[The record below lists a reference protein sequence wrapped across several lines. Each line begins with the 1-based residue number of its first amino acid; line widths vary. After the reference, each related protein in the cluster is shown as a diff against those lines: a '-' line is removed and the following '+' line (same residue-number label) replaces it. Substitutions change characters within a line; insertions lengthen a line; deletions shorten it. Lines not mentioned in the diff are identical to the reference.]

1 LFCFSRAGIPIYT
14 KSSIIATETHH
25 RRHSADSPSQFPTAG
40 VSGQPSGA
48 FQQYGNHHQPQVYG
62 GLPRAVIPASHSTSE
77 IDSLPYRHQ
86 RSQQHNDYHPH
97 TQPAARHSY
106 DNFMDH
112 HIESIAT
119 SSSGEAYNS
128 TEIPVPPQS
137 TPKKSSFRQSAPA
150 AVDAQASPVETT
162 YTAGA
167 YHNGAEEYST
177 EAAAESADYAEP
189 VEAFTHL
196 DREWKVYY
204 SEDQLYFLDMANE
217 HSQWE
222 DPREYGIRYF
232 CAASESPSGRV
243 SEPPKS
249 PSPKAMEKHG
259 HNRSFHFNPHNA
271 DVPEEESPR
280 VKDIKPIKL
289 NWEARDSGVA
299 EEFNNKKFSAKA
311 VDYSSD
317 SSDDEITSAVKVRYH
332 TRKVKA
338 TEGWSGTLFAEDTQ
352 QEGSGS
358 GHATASMTPEPA
370 LDVLDLDHIAVSGEK
385 LLSSPDRPTGEAVT
399 SDSGAQRGGSSP
411 THPTSN
417 SDVPFEPVEQ
427 LERGRIR
434 QLASQFDRPGAKPV
448 SPAGTHLQHTSSFN
462 NGRSMTAK
470 GVEADGKAT
479 AAQEGNGLSSQAEP
493 ALPVA
498 AVAASL
504 SLQDPVK
511 LSVTKTQEITRSDA
525 DQYVNA
531 IVAGKSVQEVS
542 EQMDKQGCSQAFK
555 LQVLTWADEALLLG
569 PSEGSG
575 AFHSPTGKQAQQEG
589 AASES
594 APPAVQETVATL
606 KEDAVL
612 GKYAKMLGMGVPPG
626 NVLMKLKMENVEL
639 SQRNRLMR
647 AAGHELEPEAAAA
660 APAAAGTLP
669 APITRRPSANM
680 QNLHWNTL
688 PAEKLKNSIWAQS
701 ANSAPDIAET
711 DLHELER
718 LFGAQKATGSFATT
732 RNAGALADTAK
743 EALQLKHIDKKRA
756 QNIVIGLN
764 PFKSLGSHVDLLK
777 ALCSLNDL
785 NGKITADSIDNF
797 RTLLPTDAELK
808 RIDKIK
814 GSKHPAEMFFQAV
827 MMFYPE
833 LPLRLTCFS
842 ACLNFPSNCAAL
854 HARSRK
860 LINACNQVCPSLP
873 YVCSHLPCG
882 CLLTRP
888 VSNLVF
894 FVGPGEQQPGAAAA
908 AHAGGG
914 QRDERGHAARRGERL
929 HFGLTDEDGQHER

>member
-1 LFCFSRAGIPIYT
+1 MRVLCCTGIPIYT

-40 VSGQPSGA
+40 VSGQPNGA
-48 FQQYGNHHQPQVYG
+48 FQQYSNHQPQAYG
-62 GLPRAVIPASHSTSE
+62 GLPRAAIPVSHSTSE

-86 RSQQHNDYHPH
+86 RTQQHNEYYPH

-119 SSSGEAYNS
+119 SSSGEAYN
-128 TEIPVPPQS
+128 TEIPVPLQS
-137 TPKKSSFRQSAPA
+137 TPKKSSFRHSAPA
-150 AVDAQASPVETT
+150 AVDAQASPVEAH

-167 YHNGAEEYST
+167 YHEGAEEYST
-177 EAAAESADYAEP
+177 EVVAESADYAEP

-204 SEDQLYFLDMANE
+204 SEDQQLYFLDMANE

-232 CAASESPSGRV
+232 SAASESPTGRV

-299 EEFNNKKFSAKA
+299 EEFKNKTFSAKA

-338 TEGWSGTLFAEDTQ
+338 TEGGSGTLFADDTQ
-352 QEGSGS
+352 PEGSGS
-358 GHATASMTPEPA
+358 GPATASMTPEPA

-385 LLSSPDRPTGEAVT
+385 LLGSPQRLARDAVT
-399 SDSGAQRGGSSP
+399 RDDGAEGSGSSP
-411 THPTSN
+411 TLYKSN
-417 SDVPFEPVEQ
+417 KDVPVESVGQ
-427 LERGRIR
+427 SERGRIR
-434 QLASQFDRPGAKPV
+434 QLASQFDKPGAKPV
-448 SPAGTHLQHTSSFN
+448 SPAGTHLQHASSFN
-462 NGRSMTAK
+462 SGRGVTAK
-470 GVEADGKAT
+470 DAEADGKA
-479 AAQEGNGLSSQAEP
+479 AAARDGNGLTSHAEP
-493 ALPVA
+493 AAPAATVA
-498 AVAASL
+498 APL
-504 SLQDPVK
+504 SLKDPVE
-511 LSVTKTQEITRSDA
+511 LSVTKTQEISRSDA

-531 IVAGKSVQEVS
+531 IIAGKSVQEVS

-569 PSEGSG
+569 PSESNG
-575 AFHSPTGKQAQQEG
+575 AFHSPTGKQAPQEG
-589 AASES
+589 AASEP
-594 APPAVQETVATL
+594 APPPVQETVATL

-647 AAGHELEPEAAAA
+647 AAGHELEPEAAAVT
-660 APAAAGTLP
+660 PAAAGSLP
-669 APITRRPSANM
+669 APIARRPSANM

-688 PAEKLKNSIWAQS
+688 PADKLKNSIWAQS
-701 ANSAPDIAET
+701 ANSATDIAET
-711 DLHELER
+711 DLQELER
-718 LFGAQKATGSFATT
+718 LFGAQQATGSFATT

-842 ACLNFPSNCAAL
+842 ACLNFPSNCEAL

-860 LINACNQVCPSLP
+860 LINACNQVRPLSLA
-873 YVCSHLPCG
+873 VVW
-882 CLLTRP
+882 T
-888 VSNLVF
+888 VS
-894 FVGPGEQQPGAAAA
+894 GGAW
-908 AHAGGG
+908 
-914 QRDERGHAARRGERL
+914 
-929 HFGLTDEDGQHER
+929 